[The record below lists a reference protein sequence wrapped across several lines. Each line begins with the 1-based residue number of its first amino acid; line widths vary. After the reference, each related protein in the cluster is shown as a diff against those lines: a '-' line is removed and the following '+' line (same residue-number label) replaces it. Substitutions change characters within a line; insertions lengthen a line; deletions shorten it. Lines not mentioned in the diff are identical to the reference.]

1 MNSQISLND
10 ISPARITVAGLAAAA
25 VWLLAPELAQAAI
38 TFGDIGQNVADSAK
52 GVAKGITV
60 VLPLDLAWAC
70 GAALTCTKPV
80 KAKPASRGTM
90 HPASL
95 KSSLGRWLWASGNS
109 SAPARPRCSVLIR
122 PLVLMSLGC
131 AKELS

>member
-52 GVAKGITV
+52 GVATGITV
-60 VLPLDLAWAC
+60 
-70 GAALTCTKPV
+70 GGFAAGSGMGVWGCIDMY
-80 KAKPASRGTM
+80 KAS
-90 HPASL
+90 
-95 KSSLGRWLWASGNS
+95 KSQTGQSGNYAPGIAKVVIGALALGIGEFLGS
-109 SAPARPRCSVLIR
+109 GSATLFGSDQTTGLDE
-122 PLVLMSLGC
+122 LG
-131 AKELS
+131 LR

>member
-60 VLPLDLAWAC
+60 
-70 GAALTCTKPV
+70 GGFAAGSGMGVWGCIYMY
-80 KAKPASRGTM
+80 KAS
-90 HPASL
+90 
-95 KSSLGRWLWASGNS
+95 KSQTGQSGNYAPGIAKVVIGALALGIGEFLGS
-109 SAPARPRCSVLIR
+109 GSATLFGSDQTTGLDE
-122 PLVLMSLGC
+122 LG
-131 AKELS
+131 LR

>member
-52 GVAKGITV
+52 GITV
-60 VLPLDLAWAC
+60 
-70 GAALTCTKPV
+70 GGFAAGSGMGVWGCIDMY
-80 KAKPASRGTM
+80 KAS
-90 HPASL
+90 
-95 KSSLGRWLWASGNS
+95 KSQTGQSGNYAPGIAKVVIGALALGIGEFLGS
-109 SAPARPRCSVLIR
+109 GSATLFGSDQTTGLDE
-122 PLVLMSLGC
+122 LG
-131 AKELS
+131 LR